1 MFPVDQFYLDN
12 DEVLKVAQAV
22 SEVPMPKGSNPKS
35 QQNLVAGKNKRP
47 DAVRTT
53 VRLNP
58 ETIELA
64 KKIGG
69 GEITKGIDA
78 MAKILSQFTEADLVS
93 FLEGYGGNNVDELIA
108 DIEQNPETYED
119 DINGAAIRR
128 VFIQDLPKS
137 NSIDG
142 SGLVKMP
149 PINGRNLPRKFT

>member
-1 MFPVDQFYLDN
+1 M
-12 DEVLKVAQAV
+12 
-22 SEVPMPKGSNPKS
+22 SKGSNPRS
-35 QQNLVAGKNKRP
+35 QQNLLAGKNKRP

-64 KKIGG
+64 KKIGN

-78 MAKILSQFTEADLVS
+78 MAKILSQFTEADLIS
-93 FLEGYGGNNVDELIA
+93 FLEGYGGDNLDELIA
-108 DIEQNPETYED
+108 GIEQNPEAYED

-128 VFIQDLPKS
+128 IFIQDLDLPKS

-149 PINGRNLPRKFT
+149 PINGRKLPRKFT

>member
-1 MFPVDQFYLDN
+1 M
-12 DEVLKVAQAV
+12 
-22 SEVPMPKGSNPKS
+22 SKGSNPKS

-78 MAKILSQFTEADLVS
+78 MAKILSQFTEADLIS
-93 FLEGYGGNNVDELIA
+93 FLKGYGGDNVDELIA

-119 DINGAAIRR
+119 DINGASYRR
-128 VFIQDLPKS
+128 ISTQENEIV
-137 NSIDG
+137 
-142 SGLVKMP
+142 P
-149 PINGRNLPRKFT
+149 PVNQKVRWSA

>member
-1 MFPVDQFYLDN
+1 M
-12 DEVLKVAQAV
+12 
-22 SEVPMPKGSNPKS
+22 KGSNPKS
-35 QQNLVAGKNKRP
+35 QQNLVSGKNKRP
-47 DAVRTT
+47 NAVRTT

-78 MAKILSQFTEADLVS
+78 MANILSQFTEADLIS
-93 FLEGYGGNNVDELIA
+93 FLEGYGGDNLDELIA
-108 DIEQNPETYED
+108 GIEQNPEAYED

-128 VFIQDLPKS
+128 VFIQDLDLPKS

-142 SGLVKMP
+142 SQLVKMP
-149 PINGRNLPRKFT
+149 PIDGRKLPRKFTL